1 VADILIQKGN
11 ANVSINIENSV
22 YGCYR
27 LTYHFCSHL
36 IQVIIDLFFSN
47 LPIKVSFQW

>member
-11 ANVSINIENSV
+11 ANIFINKKNSMFV
-22 YGCYR
+22 CYR

-36 IQVIIDLFFSN
+36 IQIIIDLFFLKSV
-47 LPIKVSFQW
+47 KV